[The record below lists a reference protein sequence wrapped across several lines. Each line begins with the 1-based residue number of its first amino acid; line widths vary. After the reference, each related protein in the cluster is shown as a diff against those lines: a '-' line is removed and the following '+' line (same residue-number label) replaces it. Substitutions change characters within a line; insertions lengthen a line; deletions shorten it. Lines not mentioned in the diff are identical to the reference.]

1 MGDQGE
7 QEDPMTIAAIR
18 PDSVVMPSTP
28 RVTPTVS
35 TGRFKQ
41 ALQRTVVS
49 GAESAMTHLP
59 GGPMMAVAL
68 RNGASSLGVS
78 PSTTGLGA
86 GGGAGMT
93 VRSGALGTGLPAEAA
108 EGAGTLAG
116 SAVAGSPTGA
126 QGVEGALAQSA
137 DSAMDMLRL
146 QISVQEQNQSF
157 TCMSNVLKA
166 EHETIKN
173 AISNI
178 R

>member
-1 MGDQGE
+1 
-7 QEDPMTIAAIR
+7 MTIAAIR
-18 PDSVVMPSTP
+18 PDSVVVPSAP

-41 ALQRTVVS
+41 ALERTVVS
-49 GAESAMTHLP
+49 GAESAMTNLP

-78 PSTTGLGA
+78 
-86 GGGAGMT
+86 
-93 VRSGALGTGLPAEAA
+93 SGALGLGMGVRSAAIGTGTGTTAP
-108 EGAGTLAG
+108 EGAGAAPG
-116 SAVAGSPTGA
+116 AAVAETPGVS

-137 DSAMDMLRL
+137 NDANAMLML
-146 QISVQEQNQSF
+146 QMKVQAQNQNF
-157 TCMSNVLKA
+157 TCLSNVLKA